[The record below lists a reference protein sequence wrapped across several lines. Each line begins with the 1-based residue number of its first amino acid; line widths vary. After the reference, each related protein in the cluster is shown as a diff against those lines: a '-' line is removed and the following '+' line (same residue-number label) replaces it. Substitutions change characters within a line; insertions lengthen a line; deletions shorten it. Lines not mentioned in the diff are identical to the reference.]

1 MNSFVKDFVREK
13 VCLYT
18 CRPWAYSYAELMS
31 YGAEQGFRGVELL
44 NHAEVVQPDMTAAR
58 ELKKMAK
65 EHGLMIPC
73 FSVGLNLVGADRAEN
88 VEKVKRYAEICS
100 DLEIPYLHHTVALR
114 FSTVTD
120 PEARLKYFAE
130 GVEITSEIAEYAN
143 RLGVKTLLE
152 DQGFVVNGVENYGRF
167 RKEANNCFDVLL
179 DVGNICFVDETAGA
193 FAEAFSDNIVHTHV
207 KEYHITKTAP
217 EGITSYRTLG
227 GSYLSNAIAGEGD
240 IDYDRVKKVLERIGY
255 SGVYS
260 MEYNFKTPEEQDR
273 TLEFLAETFGKM

>member
-18 CRPWAYSYAELMS
+18 CLPWAYSYAELIK
-31 YGAEQGFRGVELL
+31 YGAEQGFCGVEFL
-44 NHAEVVQPDMTAAR
+44 NHAEIAQPDMTAAR

-65 EHGLMIPC
+65 ERGLMIPC

-88 VEKVKRYAEICS
+88 VARVKKFAEICS

-114 FSTVTD
+114 FSTVAD
-120 PEARLKYFAE
+120 PGDRAKYFAE
-130 GVEITSEIAEYAN
+130 GVEITAEIAEHAN

-167 RKEANNCFDVLL
+167 RKETNNCFDVLL

-217 EGITSYRTLG
+217 EGVTSYRTLG
-227 GSYLSNAIAGEGD
+227 GNYLSNAIAGEGD
-240 IDYDRVKKVLERIGY
+240 IDYDRVKNVLKKIAY

-260 MEYNFKTPEEQDR
+260 MEYSFKNPEEQDR
-273 TLEFLAETFGKM
+273 TLGFLAKIFSEM